1 MRIPFLSRPRTPV
14 TERRRQR
21 RLQPHGDSYARIDGR
36 DFAIRNW
43 SEDGVLVA
51 PYAGALVPGQR
62 ATLSVVIRDWHDP
75 DGTLRLEN
83 LAVTIMRLDGF
94 GLAARFRNIE
104 RYKAA
109 ALKDHYARKCR
120 SAPRVR

>member
-1 MRIPFLSRPRTPV
+1 MRIPVLSRPRTPV

-21 RLQPHGDSYARIDGR
+21 RLRPNGDSYARIDSR

-51 PYAGALVPGQR
+51 PYAGSLVPGQR
-62 ATLSVVIRDWHDP
+62 ATLSVVIRDWHDS

-83 LAVTIMRLDGF
+83 LAVTILRLDGL

-109 ALKDHYARKCR
+109 ALKDHYARKVR
-120 SAPRVR
+120 SALRDG

>member
-1 MRIPFLSRPRTPV
+1 MRIPFLSRPGTPV

-21 RLQPHGDSYARIDGR
+21 RLQPQGDSYARIDGR
-36 DFAIRNW
+36 DHAIRNW
-43 SEDGVLVA
+43 SEDGLLIA
-51 PYAGALVPGQR
+51 PYVGALVPGQR

-83 LAVTIMRLDGF
+83 LAVTVLRIDGY
-94 GLAARFRNIE
+94 GLAARFRKLE

-109 ALKDHYARKCR
+109 ALRDHYARKRR
-120 SAPRVR
+120 SADRDR